1 MQTLK
6 LSNEDIKTLEDL
18 EKFLGKE
25 KLVKFFIEHYI
36 KSQAKELKELKLSD
50 DDFNVEDIFE

>member
-1 MQTLK
+1 